1 MSDMRIGGLA
11 SGMDIDKIVSDLM
24 RVEKKPLEKM
34 EQDREWKTYQ
44 RDAYREVNTKFS
56 ELENMMLDMNLER
69 TYTSKDTSSTNPGAV
84 TATGTPTAG
93 EGNYNIEV
101 EQLAEIGYVTSTDSE
116 GNAVPITNQDGTANI
131 DASDKLSDAF
141 GGTLN
146 EGTFSL
152 TTYGED
158 GAATMKEFTVNA
170 DDSLNDV
177 LGDINDSDLGIRA
190 FYDQNSG
197 QVMMERTETGNFN
210 AAGSEIEFGGTNKA
224 FLTDNLKLTEN
235 AATLDG
241 QDAIF
246 NYNGAMKITSHANE
260 YELNGLNFQF
270 HSTNVDN
277 PARVNVTN
285 NPDEAFDKVMEFVD
299 KYNGII
305 DHLNEKT
312 QEKRYRDYPPLTEE
326 QRGDMEENEIEM
338 WEEKAKSG
346 LLRSDNVLNNAMST
360 MRQNWYETIDNGGK
374 YSQASEIGISTTANY
389 LDGGKLEV
397 DEDKLREALRED
409 PLAVKQLLSGSS
421 ENGQEGIVR
430 KLDETISRATSQI
443 ETKAGKPTSLSNN
456 FTLGRQIEN
465 INGEMEDFQRR
476 LTEIEDRYWSEFG
489 AMEKAISKMNQQSA
503 FLQQNFAGGM

>member
-11 SGMDIDKIVSDLM
+11 TGMDIDKIVSDLM
-24 RVEKKPLEKM
+24 KVEKKPLERM

-84 TATGTPTAG
+84 TATGTPSAG

-101 EQLAEIGYVTSTDSE
+101 ERLAKAGFVTS
-116 GNAVPITNQDGTANI
+116 GTAITGADATGNI
-131 DASDKLSDAF
+131 DGSLKLSEAF
-141 GGTLN
+141 GADLN

-152 TTYGED
+152 TTYDEN
-158 GAATMKEFTVNA
+158 GAKPSREFTVNA
-170 DDSLNDV
+170 DDTLNDI

-190 FYDQNSG
+190 FYDKSSG
-197 QVMMERTETGNFN
+197 QVMMERTRTGDFN
-210 AAGSEIEFGGTNKA
+210 TDNGGSEIEFGGTNTA
-224 FLTDNLKLTEN
+224 FLTDNLDLSM
-235 AATLDG
+235 ADSSSAG
-241 QDAIF
+241 QDSKF
-246 NYNGAMKITSHANE
+246 TYNGAMPITSHENE

-270 HSTNVDN
+270 HGTNVGS

-285 NPDEAFDKVMEFVD
+285 NPDEAFDKVMEFVE
-299 KYNGII
+299 KYNGIV

-312 QEKRYRDYPPLTEE
+312 QEKRYRDYQPLTEA
-326 QRGDMEENEIEM
+326 QKGDMEEREIEL

-346 LLRSDNVLNNAMST
+346 MLRSDTVLTNAMSS
-360 MRQNWYETIDNGGK
+360 MRQNWYEPVNNGGQ
-374 YSQASEIGISTTANY
+374 YSQASEIGISTTSNY

-397 DEDKLREALRED
+397 DEEKLRQALTED
-409 PLAVKQLLSGSS
+409 PLAVKQLLSGSDV
-421 ENGQEGIVR
+421 EGEKGIVR

-443 ETKAGKPTSLSNN
+443 EEKAGKPTSISNN
-456 FTLGRQIEN
+456 FMLGREIED
-465 INGEMEDFQRR
+465 INQEMDDFQAR
-476 LTEIEDRYWSEFG
+476 LTEIEDRYWREFG

-503 FLQQNFAGGM
+503 YLSQNLGGM